1 MTDPVPPVP
10 PARPAMPPLPP
21 ARLAPRAPEG
31 ARQKHDHRRRN
42 VVVAGLVLAL
52 IGASGWTVAMSQNPA
67 AGANRYTTV
76 QASRGDV
83 TQRLTG
89 SGTVTKVDQM
99 AVRFPAAGT
108 VTEVHAAV
116 GDTVKRGDVL
126 AVLDDTGLRAKV
138 LQARAEADA
147 ANLALVQA
155 RSGSAA
161 SGMGSASS
169 LGATG
174 SGASA
179 TAGAASG
186 GGAVQ
191 GATHTAPPAPSLAT
205 ELPAMPPVA
214 IDLEP
219 IDAALAE
226 ADAAAARVA
235 ELQASL
241 DAAMARIGQACPA
254 PSKPEPKPS
263 ADPTPTP
270 TPEPEP
276 SADPTPS
283 ATPEPTASTTPEP
296 SASATPEPTP
306 EPEPSAPATPHP
318 TPEPEPTASATPEPK
333 PSADPEPTV
342 KPEPVD
348 PKACTDELRAVV
360 DAQRA
365 LADAQAEL
373 SAANHAGLSL
383 LRQGRAGLEQSVAQL
398 KAWAQDVM
406 AFVQSLLQAPP
417 AQPPTMPPGGMPGM
431 PDPGDIPDMPSGQPG
446 MDANRSGIVSAEV
459 ALAKARRALASAE
472 DDLDAA
478 TLTAP
483 MDGVLSALPFKAGE
497 ATTASESAVVVSPT
511 GAVRVTMNIPAS
523 SFLSVRPGQ
532 VATLRGS
539 GGIEASAEV
548 LTKALVPGDSG
559 SYPVT
564 LVASGS
570 NAEQFAAGTKATVEI
585 EVSSATDVVVVP
597 LSAVTRVGTDGTV
610 RVLAGNDLVETP
622 VKLGSVGDAAAE
634 VLDGVGVGD
643 RLIVADATKP
653 LPNPFEMQGPG

>member
-10 PARPAMPPLPP
+10 PAQPAMPPLPP

-31 ARQKHDHRRRN
+31 ARQKRDHRRRN

-52 IGASGWTVAMSQNPA
+52 IGASGWAVAMSQNPA

-235 ELQASL
+235 ERQASL

-276 SADPTPS
+276 SA
-283 ATPEPTASTTPEP
+283 
-296 SASATPEPTP
+296 SATPEPTP
-306 EPEPSAPATPHP
+306 EPEPSASATPDP

-348 PKACTDELRAVV
+348 PKACTDALRAVV

-365 LADAQAEL
+365 LADTQAEL

-398 KAWAQDVM
+398 QAWAQDVM

-431 PDPGDIPDMPSGQPG
+431 PDPGDIPDMPGGQPG

-497 ATTASESAVVVSPT
+497 ATTASESALVVSPT
-511 GAVRVTMNIPAS
+511 GAVRVTMDIPAS

-634 VLDGVGVGD
+634 VLAGVGVGD

>member
-263 ADPTPTP
+263 AAPTPTP
-270 TPEPEP
+270 
-276 SADPTPS
+276 
-283 ATPEPTASTTPEP
+283 
-296 SASATPEPTP
+296 
-306 EPEPSAPATPHP
+306 
-318 TPEPEPTASATPEPK
+318 TPEPK

-398 KAWAQDVM
+398 QAWAQDVM

-431 PDPGDIPDMPSGQPG
+431 PDPGDIPDMPGGQPG

-511 GAVRVTMNIPAS
+511 GAVRVTMSIPAS